1 LKPAPLSRLANRFQK
16 SMSEAFVIEVRG
28 QAAGAVFRE
37 RGGYRFVAVDPTF
50 APLEGKTFA
59 SVVQAENSATRL
71 APPRGRLL
79 RAAS

>member
-1 LKPAPLSRLANRFQK
+1 
-16 SMSEAFVIEVRG
+16 MSEAFIIEVRG
-28 QAAGAVFRE
+28 EAAGAIFRE

-50 APLEGKTFA
+50 APIDGKTFR

-79 RAAS
+79 RAAF